1 MATFGATAWN
11 VTVRS
16 TVGASAAVPRSVTVQ
31 FAWAWDVLPVNVPD
45 VMSLQ
50 PICLVPTSRHMWVF
64 PCDEFVPSFAVTVP
78 APSLRKVTTRASPP
92 GSAVASSL
100 RPTKVSVARAGAPG
114 EPDGAALGLGSMD
127 GATLA
132 SGVGAAEGGRSRS
145 GSRWRSSDGDP
156 IATGGALGEPVA
168 EPLRP
173 TTTSIVT
180 ATTRTS
186 SPARTATTLRRVR
199 SLTGS
204 SHACVRASYP
214 TVGVTPAADASS
226 QTRRRAIMAG

>member
-1 MATFGATAWN
+1 M
-11 VTVRS
+11 
-16 TVGASAAVPRSVTVQ
+16 
-31 FAWAWDVLPVNVPD
+31 
-45 VMSLQ
+45 
-50 PICLVPTSRHMWVF
+50 
-64 PCDEFVPSFAVTVP
+64 E
-78 APSLRKVTTRASPP
+78 
-92 GSAVASSL
+92 
-100 RPTKVSVARAGAPG
+100 G
-114 EPDGAALGLGSMD
+114 E
-127 GATLA
+127 TLA
-132 SGVGAAEGGRSRS
+132 SGVGAAAGGALSVGVTV
-145 GSRWRSSDGDP
+145 GSRDGDP
-156 IATGGALGEPVA
+156 TATGGALGEPVA

-214 TVGVTPAADASS
+214 TVGVTLAADPSS